1 MNFTGGMQLQGSEF
15 TGNEVVVF
23 DLDGDG
29 RFAAG
34 MVRFKTKDFRTATN
48 AHIFAKVISDG
59 MTSVTSTDW
68 PATKGKSVHRS
79 APRELKSRVNP
90 VPVAPSD
97 VFSNTGT

>member
-1 MNFTGGMQLQGSEF
+1 VNFTGGMQLQGSEF

-34 MVRFKTKDFRTATN
+34 MVRFETKDLRTATN
-48 AHIFAKVISDG
+48 AHIFAQGDL
-59 MTSVTSTDW
+59 W